1 MKMISCRKGL
11 LIAVLLLVVGN
22 PCLGR
27 AEAVG
32 GAEDLDAIKQRYSEI
47 KTVEAQFQQ
56 KITISALKR
65 QRETKGQFFY
75 KRGKGFLWKYTAPTE
90 KIFLYDGSAVWQ
102 ADQDK
107 PTVIKEKVNKEK
119 MEGNFLDLVDDVT
132 HLDRLFT
139 VKEISRQN
147 DLDVIQL
154 VPKKEGSIK
163 SARIWVDNDSI
174 IRKMEIVEITG
185 NVNVLEFSSIK
196 VNKSVSDSLFVF
208 KPGNREVEER

>member
-1 MKMISCRKGL
+1 MKMIFCRRGL
-11 LIAVLLLVVGN
+11 LVAVLLLIVVN
-22 PCLGR
+22 PCIGR
-27 AEAVG
+27 AEPVG
-32 GAEDLDAIKQRYSEI
+32 RAEDLDAIKQRYSEI

-90 KIFLYDGSAVWQ
+90 KIFLYDGNVVWQ

-139 VKEISRQN
+139 VKETSRQN
-147 DLDVIQL
+147 DLNVIEL
-154 VPKKEGSIK
+154 VPRKEGSVK

-174 IRKMEIVEITG
+174 IRKMEISEITG

-196 VNKSVSDSLFVF
+196 INKPVSDSLFVF
-208 KPGNREVEER
+208 KPGKREVEER